1 MTLSSITVFVA
12 AIFILSGVGKLTAR
26 DSIRPFTESLGIPH
40 SLAQPLTKAV
50 PAAEIL
56 LGILLALGIATK
68 WTAIAAAIL
77 ASSFLAAH
85 ALSWLRGNALSCRC
99 FGALDTELRPAV
111 STLRSGVFLA
121 VAILVAILAASS
133 ALKPGIPVASG
144 LALAGG
150 LMAAISY
157 ILAFHLI
164 NETTVLVSRDR
175 HIHQSLL
182 ASAEKLS
189 RAQPME
195 N

>member
-1 MTLSSITVFVA
+1 
-12 AIFILSGVGKLTAR
+12 
-26 DSIRPFTESLGIPH
+26 
-40 SLAQPLTKAV
+40 
-50 PAAEIL
+50 
-56 LGILLALGIATK
+56 
-68 WTAIAAAIL
+68 
-77 ASSFLAAH
+77 
-85 ALSWLRGNALSCRC
+85 
-99 FGALDTELRPAV
+99 
-111 STLRSGVFLA
+111 
-121 VAILVAILAASS
+121 
-133 ALKPGIPVASG
+133 VASG